1 MPRVGAADR
10 LRSWARNPWLVA
22 GTIVGVLLV
31 VAWIGWA
38 IHIWNEHGA
47 REALG
52 ALIAWA
58 AIAAISAAIVVSLI
72 AVYLLLRPRQPS
84 GDAEAEEE
92 RPAEREVTGSDDG
105 ESEPEAEAA
114 PS

>member
-1 MPRVGAADR
+1 MGVADR

-22 GTIVGVLLV
+22 GTIVGVLLL
-31 VAWIGWA
+31 VAWIVWA
-38 IHIWNEHGA
+38 IHVWNEHGA

-58 AIAAISAAIVVSLI
+58 AIVAIIAAIVLSLV
-72 AVYLLLRPRQPS
+72 AVYLVLRPREPS
-84 GDAEAEEE
+84 GGAEAEDRE
-92 RPAEREVTGSDDG
+92 RPAEREATGSDDG

-114 PS
+114 PG

>member
-1 MPRVGAADR
+1 VGVAER

-22 GTIVGVLLV
+22 GTIVGALLV

-58 AIAAISAAIVVSLI
+58 AIAAIVAAIVVSLVAI
-72 AVYLLLRPRQPS
+72 YLLLRPREPS
-84 GDAEAEEE
+84 GGAEAEDQE
-92 RPAEREVTGSDDG
+92 RPAEREAGGSDDG

-114 PS
+114 PG